1 MHYILRP
8 ASRSSRP
15 WQYVP
20 PKPAP
25 PPLKG
30 AIDEKKKPKTTVT
43 EYETLNPRGVAA
55 AQDTFAQDSAPEAKG
70 DDDDDIEIPEMTPTL
85 EEFSRLPVRG
95 YEQSWEYIK
104 AHRDVVVPGA
114 SDALL
119 VASFRAQSKGEA
131 DYALRCVHQSLL
143 LQYCDKLGTGAAD
156 GVKLFFK
163 KCVFPPSLT
172 VTRLIYSR

>member
-1 MHYILRP
+1 M
-8 ASRSSRP
+8 
-15 WQYVP
+15 QYVP

-30 AIDEKKKPKTTVT
+30 AGAGEKKTAKTTAT
-43 EYETLNPRGVAA
+43 EFETLNPRGVAA
-55 AQDTFAQDSAPEAKG
+55 AQDTFAQGSSSTEAKE
-70 DDDDDIEIPEMTPTL
+70 DDDDEDDIEVPEMTPTL

-95 YEQSWEYIK
+95 YEESWEYIK
-104 AHRDVVVPGA
+104 AHRDVIVPGA

-119 VASFRAQSKGEA
+119 VASFRAQSKGQS

-163 KCVFPPSLT
+163 KSVFPFHKFFG
-172 VTRLIYSR
+172 